1 MNQFLVP
8 YLMSSHPG
16 STLDDAIDL
25 ALYLKKHKIRPEQ
38 VQDFYPTPGTA
49 ATTMYYT
56 GLDPFTM
63 QPVKVTRD
71 YEEKRMQRALLQSTR
86 PENAELVR
94 KAILL
99 SGREDA
105 WQLLGHRPEARDK
118 GANAKPGGAK
128 AYGRK
133 DKSGKTDR
141 NGKTDRSG
149 SKSGS
154 APFAKPG
161 KQGTQGKTHRPR
173 EKRLCREKHFQQR
186 EALSCPY
193 RRSSPSVM
201 MFRSRNRSEMHQ
213 RPASPTST

>member
-1 MNQFLVP
+1 
-8 YLMSSHPG
+8 
-16 STLDDAIDL
+16 
-25 ALYLKKHKIRPEQ
+25 
-38 VQDFYPTPGTA
+38 
-49 ATTMYYT
+49 MYYT

-118 GANAKPGGAK
+118 GASVKSGGAK
-128 AYGRK
+128 TYGRK

-161 KQGTQGKTHRPR
+161 KPGTQGKKAGFGAKAPKKDGAKRTAR
-173 EKRLCREKHFQQR
+173 EKNGYAGKSTSSKGKH
-186 EALSCPY
+186 
-193 RRSSPSVM
+193 
-201 MFRSRNRSEMHQ
+201 
-213 RPASPTST
+213 